1 MNNDNGSIDFEARL
15 RLEKLEEGV
24 KEMEKMLNDSM
35 KSSQKE
41 TDKLQQSIN
50 NLAKGAMAFFTLS
63 QAKAFVSQVI
73 EVRSQFQQLE
83 ISFGTML
90 KSKEKANALMAQ
102 MADLASKTPFGLEE
116 VSEGAKRLLAFQ
128 VPAQEVTETLR
139 RMGDVAAGLGVPMG
153 QLIHVYGQVKAQGK
167 LMTNDL
173 YQFMNAGI
181 PIIAELSKVV
191 GKSETEIKDM
201 VSAGKIGFPEVQAV
215 IKNMTNEGGLFF
227 NLMAEQ
233 SKSLGGQI
241 SNLGDSF
248 DQMLNEIGKVSE
260 GYISGAIQGVSFL
273 VENYQTLGKVIAG
286 LIATYGTYR
295 TAVLVNIALTKGWS
309 IATKEDAIAKGIQT
323 TATKAL
329 TVATGALNTV
339 MKANPYVLV
348 ASAVVALGFAMWAL
362 KDNTTAAEKAQQD
375 YNNQKQKAID
385 WEQQHK
391 QKIDDLIESATN
403 QALADTER
411 QKALIA
417 LQNEY
422 PNIFAKYDIE
432 TLKLADILKLKQEIA
447 KHDSEEKKYH
457 RTNEFL
463 KYQDFEKALNKAKT
477 GKSTY
482 DISKLK
488 NSILDEEMTRVFGK
502 NWFNG
507 SNLSDVEKYIK
518 ERQKIAKNDVKG
530 DVIASWT
537 SNLKNL
543 SEDEIKK
550 ELEHRQKL
558 IADLQKQKKAGN
570 KWASHGVNFGGD
582 WFAFNEEE
590 LQAQSK
596 TLQAQLDKLHE
607 QTYEYKDLTKEYT
620 QAVKD
625 AEIALDKITK
635 GGQGKRTKEEFA
647 NAIKEA
653 EENLKNA
660 KKTLEDHKTSLSKSK
675 GTKAAKTKSELPTFD
690 YEKDKR
696 DRERLEKDRMFEEDE
711 AKIKA
716 MKDGGEKRNALLV
729 LEYEK
734 RAETIKRKGEDE
746 LQVFIETEKQ
756 KAEAEGKWK
765 KGQDFNTDTP
775 AIQEEKAR
783 IAKNQEVLNQ
793 DNLDEYTRQQEAMY
807 KELLEKYQTYTDQR
821 KAIEEKYNADI
832 AALQAKFGADAP
844 QVKKAQDEKARE
856 LKKLDILYKKEGTA
870 IAKLFENMRK
880 KTVKEMRQTIADA
893 EKEIDQLASILDMS
907 DKDNVDYIQNL
918 RQQLEQAKDTADRSD
933 TVFGRLGKNIQAIFK
948 FKPNTIE
955 WKEALQGVLSDAQSI
970 TGEFGQL
977 GQEFEK
983 LGQSTGNEALKRIG
997 QTMQTVS
1004 NTLNRTLSMAQT
1016 GGSIGGGWGA
1026 AIGAVVGLVT
1036 SGIEAQSK
1044 ARMEHE
1050 KKLQEIAASKLAQ
1063 QSEYNRLLW
1072 EERMLMKGN
1081 TSIFGTKEIASS
1093 LEYLK
1098 IYNDEW
1104 TKLQKNLF
1112 DDGNVR
1118 SYWDT
1123 RTAKDYNF
1131 YEEYKKIKGTNDK
1144 FETAL
1149 DKINIVSGSH
1159 KEGFLWWS
1167 KSVNDY
1173 SKLTSMYPEL
1183 IKSNGEFNREL
1194 AESIVKTGQFGE
1206 GGKEA
1211 LQEIINQYDRAQE
1224 AQKKFEEYI
1233 KNTFGELGKSITDNV
1248 YNSLQKGEDAFE
1260 SFAKTVGNV
1269 IGKLGKQLVY
1279 ELYVAGSFKNL
1290 QEKIRKAAD
1299 NNSGSRDFAE
1309 QSSRIVGE
1317 FGNTMKSKIGE
1328 MQQFLRDWNTM
1339 SSNIGFNFLDEQRK
1353 ATEKGFARMSQD
1365 TGEELN
1371 GRFTL
1376 MTALEKQTVD
1386 GIKEMHQSL
1395 VSLSERQL
1403 RHLANIDT
1411 NTYQLHQV
1419 KDDISGMKKDMAGVK
1434 RGIDELTTKGIKLK
1448 P

>member
-1 MNNDNGSIDFEARL
+1 MQENEGKLLFEVRADQSDIKKDIEAIKKQFESL
-15 RLEKLEEGV
+15 TKKTQEEG
-24 KEMEKMLNDSM
+24 EK
-35 KSSQKE
+35 QA
-41 TDKLQQSIN
+41 QVWQ
-50 NLAKGAMAFFTLS
+50 NLIKGATAYFTFQGATAFM
-63 QAKAFVSQVI
+63 KQVI
-73 EVRSQFQQLE
+73 AVRSQFQQLE
-83 ISFGTML
+83 IAFGTML

-102 MADLASKTPFGLEE
+102 MTDLAAKTPFGLQE

-128 VPAQEVTETLR
+128 VPAEEVTETLR

-215 IKNMTNEGGLFF
+215 IKGMTDEGGLFY

-233 SKSLGGQI
+233 SKTLSGQL
-241 SNLGDSF
+241 SNLEDNF
-248 DQMLNEIGKVSE
+248 DNMLNEIGKATE
-260 GYISGAIQGVSFL
+260 GIASGAISSVAFL
-273 VENYQTLGKVIAG
+273 VENYQTLGKIIAG
-286 LIATYGTYR
+286 LIATYGAYR
-295 TAVLVNIALTKGWS
+295 TAVLVNIALTKGW
-309 IATKEDAIAKGIQT
+309 AVAAKEDAIAKGIQT
-323 TATKAL
+323 IATNAATVATKAL
-329 TVATGALNTV
+329 NAA

-348 ASAVVALGFAMWAL
+348 ATAVVGLGAAIWAL

-375 YNNQKQKAID
+375 YNNQKQQAID

-432 TLKLADILKLKQEIA
+432 SLKLADILKLKQEIA
-447 KHDSEEKKYH
+447 QYDANEK
-457 RTNEFL
+457 RLNRANEYG

-477 GKSTY
+477 GKRAY
-482 DISKLK
+482 DANKLK

-502 NWFNG
+502 SWIHNI
-507 SNLSDVEKYIK
+507 DEVEKYIREK
-518 ERQKIAKNDVKG
+518 QKITKNDYKG
-530 DVIASWT
+530 DRVAAWSMDV
-537 SNLKNL
+537 KNL

-607 QTYEYKDLTKEYT
+607 QTYEYKDLTKKYT

-625 AEIALDKITK
+625 AEVALDTIKNGGK
-635 GGQGKRTKEEFA
+635 GKHTEEEFA
-647 NAIKEA
+647 KIIKEA
-653 EENLKNA
+653 EDNLKNA

-675 GTKAAKTKSELPTFD
+675 GAKAAKTKTELPTFD

-696 DRERLEKDRMFEEDE
+696 DKERLEKDRMFEENE

-729 LEYEK
+729 FEYEK

-746 LQVFIETEKQ
+746 LQAFIETEKQ

-832 AALQAKFGADAP
+832 AALQAKLGADAP

-880 KTVKEMRQTIADA
+880 KTVKEIRETIADA
-893 EKEIDQLASILDMS
+893 EKEIDQLASMLDMG

-918 RQQLEQAKDTADRSD
+918 KQQLEQARDTADRSD
-933 TVFGRLGKNIQAIFK
+933 TVFGRLGANIKKLFQA
-948 FKPNTIE
+948 KPDTAE
-955 WKEALQGVLSDAQSI
+955 WQEAFNGVLGTAQSI
-970 TGEFGQL
+970 TSEFGQL
-977 GQEFEK
+977 GAEFEK
-983 LGQSTGNEALKRIG
+983 IGKSSGNSSLEKFGRILQNTGNLISK
-997 QTMQTVS
+997 TMQY
-1004 NTLNRTLSMAQT
+1004 AQI
-1016 GGSIGGGWGA
+1016 GGSAGGGWGA
-1026 AIGAVVGLVT
+1026 LIGAVVGFAVG
-1036 SGIEAQSK
+1036 GIEK
-1044 ARMEHE
+1044 AANERMAHE
-1050 KKLQEIAASKLAQ
+1050 KKLAEVAKSKITQ
-1063 QSEYNRLLW
+1063 QTEYNRLLF
-1072 EERMLMKGN
+1072 EEKMLHKEN
-1081 TSIFGTKEIASS
+1081 TSIFGTKEIANA
-1093 LEYLK
+1093 Y
-1098 IYNDEW
+1098 
-1104 TKLQKNLF
+1104 
-1112 DDGNVR
+1112 
-1118 SYWDT
+1118 
-1123 RTAKDYNF
+1123 
-1131 YEEYKKIKGTNDK
+1131 
-1144 FETAL
+1144 TAL
-1149 DKINIVSGSH
+1149 GVYIN
-1159 KEGFLWWS
+1159 KYNEFQKS
-1167 KSVNDY
+1167 KSNLSGLAIANGSYTTGAWFWKKQGTVWDG
-1173 SKLTSMYPEL
+1173 LLQVYPQL
-1183 IKSNGEFNREL
+1183 IDKAGEFNLEL
-1194 AESIVKTGQFGE
+1194 AESIVKNREFYGT
-1206 GGKEA
+1206 GKEA
-1211 LQEIINQYDRAQE
+1211 LQEAIDTYKQMQE
-1224 AQKKFEEYI
+1224 AEKQFDEFL
-1233 KNTFGELGKSITDNV
+1233 KNTFGQLGNGIMDSVVNSLKTGENAFDAFAKSVGNIVENLGKKI
-1248 YNSLQKGEDAFE
+1248 A
-1260 SFAKTVGNV
+1260 
-1269 IGKLGKQLVY
+1269 Y
-1279 ELYVAGSFKNL
+1279 ELFLADYLKDFQNKVK
-1290 QEKIRKAAD
+1290 ERVKAISEED
-1299 NNSGSRDFAE
+1299 TLS
-1309 QSSRIVGE
+1309 QSE
-1317 FGNTMKSKIGE
+1317 KSKKTAE
-1328 MQQFLRDWNTM
+1328 YLRDTTSQLAEEMKWRLEATKNYIKQFADAVP
-1339 SSNIGFNFLDEQRK
+1339 NEYNPLNEQRK
-1353 ATEKGFARMSQD
+1353 AVEKGYMRMSQD
-1365 TGEELN
+1365 TGGELL
-1371 GRFTL
+1371 GQQRLLTEL
-1376 MTALEKQTVD
+1376 QKQTKD
-1386 GIKEMHQSL
+1386 GILQAIEYYKGFTNSFETLKNNLAQ
-1395 VSLSERQL
+1395 QL
-1403 RHLANIDT
+1403 QHLAGIET
-1411 NTYQLHQV
+1411 NTFQLHE
-1419 KDDISGMKKDMAGVK
+1419 MKKDIANMKAG
-1434 RGIDELTTKGIKLK
+1434 ISEITTKGIKIRS
-1448 P
+1448 

>member
-1 MNNDNGSIDFEARL
+1 MQENEGKLLFEVRADQSDIKKDIEAIKKQFESL
-15 RLEKLEEGV
+15 TKKTQEEG
-24 KEMEKMLNDSM
+24 EK
-35 KSSQKE
+35 QA
-41 TDKLQQSIN
+41 QVWQ
-50 NLAKGAMAFFTLS
+50 NLIKGATAYFTFQGAS
-63 QAKAFVSQVI
+63 TFIKQVI
-73 EVRSQFQQLE
+73 AVRSQFQQLE
-83 ISFGTML
+83 IAFGTML

-102 MADLASKTPFGLEE
+102 MTDLAAKTPFGLQE

-201 VSAGKIGFPEVQAV
+201 VSAGKIGFAEVQAV
-215 IKNMTNEGGLFF
+215 IKGMTDEGGLFY

-233 SKSLGGQI
+233 SKTLSGQL
-241 SNLGDSF
+241 SNLEDNF
-248 DQMLNEIGKVSE
+248 ANVLNEIGKATE
-260 GYISGAIQGVSFL
+260 GIASGAISSVSFL
-273 VENYQTLGKVIAG
+273 VENYQTLGKIIAG
-286 LIATYGTYR
+286 LIATYGAYR
-295 TAVLVNIALTKGWS
+295 TAVLVNIALTKGW
-309 IATKEDAIAKGIQT
+309 AVAAKEDAIAKGIQT
-323 TATKAL
+323 IATNAATVATKAL
-329 TVATGALNTV
+329 NAA
-339 MKANPYVLV
+339 MKANPYVVV
-348 ASAVVALGFAMWAL
+348 ATAVVGLGAAIWAL

-375 YNNQKQKAID
+375 YNNQKQQAID

-432 TLKLADILKLKQEIA
+432 SLKLADILKLKQEIA

-518 ERQKIAKNDVKG
+518 ERQKISKNDVKG

-607 QTYEYKDLTKEYT
+607 KTYEYKDLTKEYT

-675 GTKAAKTKSELPTFD
+675 GTKAKTKSELPIFD

-696 DRERLEKDRMFEEDE
+696 NKDRLEKDRMFEEDE

-734 RAETIKRKGEDE
+734 RAATIKRKGEDE
-746 LQVFIETEKQ
+746 LQAFIETEKQ

-783 IAKNQEVLNQ
+783 IAKNQEILNQ

-832 AALQAKFGADAP
+832 VALQAKLGADAP

-856 LKKLDILYKKEGTA
+856 FKKLDILYKKEGTA

-880 KTVKEMRQTIADA
+880 KTVKEIRETIADA
-893 EKEIDQLASILDMS
+893 EKEIDQLASTLDMS
-907 DKDNVDYIQNL
+907 DSANVEFIQNL
-918 RQQLEQAKDTADRSD
+918 KQQLEQARDTADRSD
-933 TVFGRLGKNIQAIFK
+933 TVFGKLGTSIKNLFK
-948 FKPNTIE
+948 AKPNTAE
-955 WKEALQGVLSDAQSI
+955 WQEAFNGMLSSAQSI
-970 TGEFGQL
+970 TSEFGQL

-983 LGQSTGNEALKRIG
+983 LGQSTGNESLKRIG
-997 QTMQTVS
+997 QTMETVS

-1026 AIGAVVGLVT
+1026 AIGAVVGLVA

-1050 KKLQEIAASKLAQ
+1050 RKIQEINAAKLNQ
-1063 QSEYNRLLW
+1063 QSDYNRLLY
-1072 EERMLMKGN
+1072 EERMLHKEN
-1081 TSIFGTKEIASS
+1081 TSVFGTKEISNA
-1093 LEYLK
+1093 LGYLK
-1098 IYNDEW
+1098 EYRQQWEG
-1104 TKLQKNLF
+1104 LQKDIKSGLTKE
-1112 DDGNVR
+1112 R
-1118 SYWDT
+1118 
-1123 RTAKDYNF
+1123 KDYLDQNRF
-1131 YEEYKKIKGTNDK
+1131 RILNKNWFDYQSE
-1144 FETAL
+1144 FEQKASNL
-1149 DKINIVSGSH
+1149 EKINIAIGSYT
-1159 KEGFLWWS
+1159 KGFLWW
-1167 KSVNDY
+1167 KKTETIWGGITSV
-1173 SKLTSMYPEL
+1173 YPEL
-1183 IKSNGEFNREL
+1183 IKANGEFNAEL
-1194 AESIVKTGQFGE
+1194 AKSIIKNAEFGE
-1206 GGKEA
+1206 SGKQA
-1211 LQEIINQYDRAQE
+1211 LQDIIDQYDRAQE
-1224 AQKKFEEYI
+1224 SQKKFEEYVQ
-1233 KNTFGELGKSITDNV
+1233 NTFGELGKDITNSV
-1248 YNSLQKGEDAFE
+1248 YTALQKGEDAFE
-1260 SFAKTVGNV
+1260 SFSKSVGNV

-1279 ELYVAGSFKNL
+1279 ELYVADIFKDL
-1290 QEKIRKAAD
+1290 QAKVLQAGKD
-1299 NNSGSRDFAE
+1299 SKGDSKVFAE
-1309 QSSRIVGE
+1309 QSSKLVGE
-1317 FGNTMKSKIGE
+1317 FGNAMKGKISE
-1328 MQQFLRDWNTM
+1328 METFLKQWNEM
-1339 SSNIGFNFLDEQRK
+1339 GKANGFGFLDEQRK
-1353 ATEKGFARMSQD
+1353 AVEKGYMRMSQD
-1365 TGEELN
+1365 TGDDLLGQHRLQTQLSAEIKNAALQ
-1371 GRFTL
+1371 
-1376 MTALEKQTVD
+1376 TANF
-1386 GIKEMHQSL
+1386 IKEMNQSMQ
-1395 VSLSERQL
+1395 SNAAQQL
-1403 RHLANIDT
+1403 RHLAGIEA
-1411 NTYQLHQV
+1411 NTYKLN
-1419 KDDISGMKKDMAGVK
+1419 KMEADLAGVK

-1448 P
+1448 S